1 MGRKKKINRKATKTL
16 KIIQISKIYQLPT
29 NYIFPIMYMSSLEN
43 YKSLFLANTRASQRG
58 SVDTGK
64 FQEQ

>member
-1 MGRKKKINRKATKTL
+1 
-16 KIIQISKIYQLPT
+16 
-29 NYIFPIMYMSSLEN
+29 MYMSFLEN
-43 YKSLFLANTRASQRG
+43 FESLFLANTRASQRG